1 MATRDEISSLAIP
14 PVLPWIMRTVWH
26 ECRWSSLCFLAVHV
40 LNGLTP
46 AAQVAFTAGLLGA
59 VVHLPQSGLPGFAS
73 ALPMAFGLIAV
84 TVVQDPLWHVATAC
98 QERFSLDLRYALD
111 GRTLAV
117 SAQAPLALLDRS
129 DWYDLVQA
137 AGTSAGTAA
146 EKVLEQMAWLLQRA
160 ISVVTVGLLLAAA
173 AWWLPLALL
182 CGIVPTAF
190 WELWQGDQQRR
201 HSLHQAP
208 AQRVLAYL
216 GSLLAGDAGEGE
228 AAELRLYGLGGHVLR
243 RWRALYGRLGKA
255 QVQFQAARAAVEF
268 PVQVLRVTLFLGGL
282 IVLGSAVFH
291 GKLGAS
297 SFIALMG
304 GLSKFNSEATNIAAS
319 MRRIRIRSNALA
331 DFGRLAAA
339 AAVTESRAKP
349 VRPVTAVSPSVL
361 SVSLGR
367 GSTRGDAP
375 VPPVPSSGLPFPR
388 PLRRGLVFEGVS
400 FSYSGSTRPVLS
412 GLDLTLRAGE
422 CLALV
427 GANGSGKS
435 TLVKLLLGLY
445 VPDEGRILAD
455 GLDLASVDPRARRA
469 AISAVFQDHIR
480 FQLTVAEAIGFGDL
494 HTFLHTDAGRA
505 RLRRAARAAGAA
517 DFVESLAHG
526 YDTPLGRV
534 LDEQGTDLSGG
545 QWQRLAIAR
554 ALYAEPEVLVLDE
567 PAAALDPQA
576 EADLYAYFGGLASER
591 RTTLLVTHRLG
602 AARIADRIAV
612 LHGGRIVEEGTHADL
627 ARAGGLY
634 AELWAVQAGW
644 YE

>member
-1 MATRDEISSLAIP
+1 
-14 PVLPWIMRTVWH
+14 
-26 ECRWSSLCFLAVHV
+26 
-40 LNGLTP
+40 
-46 AAQVAFTAGLLGA
+46 
-59 VVHLPQSGLPGFAS
+59 
-73 ALPMAFGLIAV
+73 
-84 TVVQDPLWHVATAC
+84 
-98 QERFSLDLRYALD
+98 
-111 GRTLAV
+111 
-117 SAQAPLALLDRS
+117 
-129 DWYDLVQA
+129 
-137 AGTSAGTAA
+137 
-146 EKVLEQMAWLLQRA
+146 
-160 ISVVTVGLLLAAA
+160 
-173 AWWLPLALL
+173 
-182 CGIVPTAF
+182 
-190 WELWQGDQQRR
+190 
-201 HSLHQAP
+201 
-208 AQRVLAYL
+208 
-216 GSLLAGDAGEGE
+216 
-228 AAELRLYGLGGHVLR
+228 
-243 RWRALYGRLGKA
+243 
-255 QVQFQAARAAVEF
+255 
-268 PVQVLRVTLFLGGL
+268 
-282 IVLGSAVFH
+282 
-291 GKLGAS
+291 
-297 SFIALMG
+297 
-304 GLSKFNSEATNIAAS
+304 
-319 MRRIRIRSNALA
+319 
-331 DFGRLAAA
+331 
-339 AAVTESRAKP
+339 
-349 VRPVTAVSPSVL
+349 
-361 SVSLGR
+361 
-367 GSTRGDAP
+367 
-375 VPPVPSSGLPFPR
+375 
-388 PLRRGLVFEGVS
+388 
-400 FSYSGSTRPVLS
+400 
-412 GLDLTLRAGE
+412 
-422 CLALV
+422 LV